1 MFAGLSALSL
11 AGFILM
17 AGIASSLGDNYLNTA
32 IAVTAFIWML
42 FNIFLSIWFFVT
54 SLNVLDDDK
63 RDRLMKK
70 YYQSQ
75 MVSQYIQQSM
85 IRSWLQYPG
94 HYIGNQYL
102 KTIKILPYA
111 DAMNDGMNTLTC
123 PVKKNEIV
131 KDIYLRPLLF
141 LLRRLRPVSDQEA
154 EIVILPSSGRENG
167 NLTLLSA
174 KGVITSQL
182 WNWLYRRCIPT
193 GIPRQ
198 KKDYN
203 DIPYDFLV
211 RPMMP

>member
-1 MFAGLSALSL
+1 
-11 AGFILM
+11 
-17 AGIASSLGDNYLNTA
+17 
-32 IAVTAFIWML
+32 
-42 FNIFLSIWFFVT
+42 
-54 SLNVLDDDK
+54 
-63 RDRLMKK
+63 
-70 YYQSQ
+70 

-85 IRSWLQYPG
+85 IRSRLQYPG

-174 KGVITSQL
+174 KESLPPSCGTGCTDVVFRRAYLGKRKIIMTSPMIFGEAYDAL
-182 WNWLYRRCIPT
+182 NDKNIGILKWL
-193 GIPRQ
+193 
-198 KKDYN
+198 
-203 DIPYDFLV
+203 
-211 RPMMP
+211 